1 MGSRIAKRFIK
12 ASLGKFNLALLDLNK
27 NNWLG
32 PFLPGH
38 LKAVFEKLKINCVI
52 DVGANVG
59 AYGAMLRRTGYEG
72 RIISLEPV
80 ADVYDRLVRKAAHDK
95 SWHTLQVAC
104 GSRNEAAAINVFD
117 VSLHNSLLPP
127 SENMSANI
135 ESTYVERT
143 ENVTVKR
150 LDSMFEEFVAGL
162 AEPRVFLKID
172 TQGFD
177 LEVVKGA
184 GVCMQRISAMQSEV
198 SVIPLYEGVPDYI
211 EALSVYRKL
220 GFEPT
225 GFFPI
230 LNSPTSHHLVEF
242 DAVLTRRAHP
252 TPSAAAGSPIEKMV
266 R

>member
-1 MGSRIAKRFIK
+1 MGSGIAKRFIK

-59 AYGAMLRRTGYEG
+59 EYGAMLRRAGYQG

-80 ADVYDRLVRKAAHDK
+80 SNVYDKLVKKAANDK
-95 SWHTLQVAC
+95 LWHTLNVAC
-104 GSRNEAAAINVFD
+104 GGRNEAATINVFD
-117 VSLHNSLLPP
+117 VSLHNSFLPP

-135 ESTYVERT
+135 ESTHVERT

-150 LDSMFEEFVAGL
+150 IDSMFEEFVAGL
-162 AEPRVFLKID
+162 ADPKVFLKID

-184 GVCMQRISAMQSEV
+184 GVCIERISAMQSEV
-198 SVIPLYEGVPDYI
+198 SVIPLYEGVPDYM
-211 EALSVYRKL
+211 EALSAYRKL

-230 LNSPTSHHLVEF
+230 LHSPTSQHLVEF
-242 DAVLTRRAHP
+242 DAVLTRRESP
-252 TPSAAAGSPIEKMV
+252 TKATATVSD
-266 R
+266 

>member
-1 MGSRIAKRFIK
+1 MGSGIAKRFIK

-59 AYGAMLRRTGYEG
+59 EYGAMLRRTGYQG
-72 RIISLEPV
+72 RIISIEPV
-80 ADVYDRLVRKAAHDK
+80 SDVYDKLVRKAANDQ
-95 SWHTLQVAC
+95 SWHTLNVAC

-135 ESTYVERT
+135 ESTHVERT

-150 LDSMFEEFVAGL
+150 IDSMFEEFLAGL
-162 AEPRVFLKID
+162 ADPRVFLKID

-198 SVIPLYEGVPDYI
+198 SVIPLYEGVPDYM
-211 EALSVYRKL
+211 EALSAYRKL

-230 LNSPTSHHLVEF
+230 LHSPTSQHLVEF
-242 DAVLTRRAHP
+242 DAVLTRREL
-252 TPSAAAGSPIEKMV
+252 TS
-266 R
+266 